1 MQRRRTLAGPPVRS
15 ATEAWGAVAQLL
27 TNTLTVSTSV
37 SELEV
42 AAALA
47 PLAGL
52 APALIAAGHLERAP
66 LVLVDAAMHLSISV
80 ATGTAALEL
89 EENLNPVPGGASST
103 STWVLH
109 VPCPPTFAAGL
120 NAVISGEG
128 RLTLAPAPDGAT
140 SQASAPGALIDLT
153 ALDKLRDST

>member
-66 LVLVDAAMHLSISV
+66 LVLVDAAM
-80 ATGTAALEL
+80 
-89 EENLNPVPGGASST
+89 PGGASST

>member
-1 MQRRRTLAGPPVRS
+1 
-15 ATEAWGAVAQLL
+15 VARLI
-27 TNTLTVSTSV
+27 TNTLTVGAAV
-37 SELEV
+37 SELEI

-52 APALIAAGHLERAP
+52 APALIAAGHLEKAP

-80 ATGTAALEL
+80 ATGAAALEL

-103 STWVLH
+103 STWMLH
-109 VPCPPTFAAGL
+109 VPCPSTFASGL
-120 NAVISGEG
+120 NAVISGNG
-128 RLTLAPAPDGAT
+128 RLTLAPAPVEAT
-140 SQASAPGALIDLT
+140 AQASAPGSLIDVR